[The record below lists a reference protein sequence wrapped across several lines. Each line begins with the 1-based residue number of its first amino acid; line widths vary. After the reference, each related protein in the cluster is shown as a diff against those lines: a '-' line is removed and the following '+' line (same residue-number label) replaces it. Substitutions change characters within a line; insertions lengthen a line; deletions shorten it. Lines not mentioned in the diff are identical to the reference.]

1 MVAYKRKVQVRY
13 KIKLKKNITVKVF
26 KRLQVYTQIMK
37 ANEILNKIK
46 NIVGEKVNL
55 SEEKIEMAEITLEN
69 GTVLV
74 AESFEAGKSIFIKTD
89 DEQIALPIGE
99 YELEEGKILV
109 VTEEGLIDSIK
120 EAAKEEV
127 VEEELSE
134 ESEEVKETELEEEE
148 KEEMNYVTKEEF
160 TSAVEEIKAMIDEKL
175 GNKEEMKE
183 EVIEDT
189 KEELS
194 AVAPEPVKHNP
205 EAEVDNKVNFHIA
218 SNRTQT
224 TKDRVFDKIFNNN

>member
-1 MVAYKRKVQVRY
+1 
-13 KIKLKKNITVKVF
+13 
-26 KRLQVYTQIMK
+26 MK

-69 GTVLV
+69 GTILV
-74 AESFEAGKSIFIKTD
+74 AESFEAGKSVFIKTE
-89 DEQIALPIGE
+89 DEEIALPVGE
-99 YELEEGKILV
+99 YKLEEGKILV
-109 VTEEGLIDSIK
+109 VSEEGLIDSIK
-120 EAAKEEV
+120 EAAEEEV

-134 ESEEVKETELEEEE
+134 ESEEVKETELEEED
-148 KEEMNYVTKEEF
+148 KEEMKYVTKEEF
-160 TSAVEEIKAMIDEKL
+160 TSAVEEIKAMIDEKF
-175 GNKEEMKE
+175 GDKEEMKE
-183 EVIEDT
+183 EVIEE

-205 EAEVDNKVNFHIA
+205 EAEVDNKINFKIA
-218 SNRTQT
+218 ENRIKT

>member
-1 MVAYKRKVQVRY
+1 
-13 KIKLKKNITVKVF
+13 
-26 KRLQVYTQIMK
+26 MK

-69 GTVLV
+69 GTILV
-74 AESFEAGKSIFIKTD
+74 AESFEAGKSVFIKTE
-89 DEQIALPIGE
+89 DEQIALPVGE
-99 YELEEGKILV
+99 YKLEEGKILV
-109 VTEEGLIDSIK
+109 VSEEGLIDSIK
-120 EAAKEEV
+120 EAAEEEV

-134 ESEEVKETELEEEE
+134 ESNEEVETELEEEE
-148 KEEMNYVTKEEF
+148 KEEMKYVTKEEF
-160 TSAVEEIKAMIDEKL
+160 ASAVEEIKAMIDEKF
-175 GNKEEMKE
+175 GDKEEMKE
-183 EVIEDT
+183 EVIEE

-205 EAEVDNKVNFHIA
+205 EAEVDNKINFKIA
-218 SNRTQT
+218 ENRIKT

>member
-1 MVAYKRKVQVRY
+1 
-13 KIKLKKNITVKVF
+13 
-26 KRLQVYTQIMK
+26 MK
-37 ANEILNKIK
+37 ANDILNKIK
-46 NIVGEKVNL
+46 NIVGEKVEL
-55 SEEKIEMAEITLEN
+55 SENKIEMAEVTLEN

-74 AESFEAGKSIFIKTD
+74 AESFEAGNSIFIKTE
-89 DEQIALPIGE
+89 DEQIALPVGE
-99 YELEEGKILV
+99 YELEDGKILV
-109 VTEEGLIDSIK
+109 VVEEGLIDSIK
-120 EAAKEEV
+120 EAAEEEV
-127 VEEELSE
+127 AEEELSE
-134 ESEEVKETELEEEE
+134 ESKEVKETELEEEE

-183 EVIEDT
+183 EVQEEVKEE

-205 EAEVDNKVNFHIA
+205 EAEVDSKMNFKI
-218 SNRTQT
+218 SENRIKT

>member
-1 MVAYKRKVQVRY
+1 
-13 KIKLKKNITVKVF
+13 
-26 KRLQVYTQIMK
+26 MK

-46 NIVGEKVNL
+46 NIVGEKVEL

-74 AESFEAGKSIFIKTD
+74 AESFEAGKSVFIKTD

-120 EAAKEEV
+120 EAAEEAV
-127 VEEELSE
+127 EEEELSE

-148 KEEMNYVTKEEF
+148 KKEMEYVTKEEF
-160 TSAVEEIKAMIDEKL
+160 TSAVEEIKAMIEKM
-175 GNKEEMKE
+175 GNKDKEEMKE
-183 EVIEDT
+183 EVKAEE

>member
-1 MVAYKRKVQVRY
+1 
-13 KIKLKKNITVKVF
+13 
-26 KRLQVYTQIMK
+26 MK

-46 NIVGEKVNL
+46 NIVGEKVEL

-74 AESFEAGKSIFIKTD
+74 AESFEAGKSVFIKTD

-109 VTEEGLIDSIK
+109 VSEEGLIDSIK
-120 EAAKEEV
+120 EAAEEAV
-127 VEEELSE
+127 EEEELSE

-148 KEEMNYVTKEEF
+148 KKEMEYVTKEEF
-160 TSAVEEIKAMIDEKL
+160 TSAVEEIKAMIEKM
-175 GNKEEMKE
+175 GNKDKEEMKE

>member
-1 MVAYKRKVQVRY
+1 
-13 KIKLKKNITVKVF
+13 
-26 KRLQVYTQIMK
+26 MK

-46 NIVGEKVNL
+46 NIVGEKVEL

-74 AESFEAGKSIFIKTD
+74 AESFEAGKSVFIKTD
-89 DEQIALPIGE
+89 DEEIALPVGE
-99 YELEEGKILV
+99 YKLEEGKVLV

-120 EAAKEEV
+120 EAAEEEV
-127 VEEELSE
+127 AEEELSE
-134 ESEEVKETELEEEE
+134 ESKEVKETELEEEE
-148 KEEMNYVTKEEF
+148 KEEMEYVTKEEF

-183 EVIEDT
+183 EVIEE

-205 EAEVDNKVNFHIA
+205 EAEVDNKVNFHIG
-218 SNRTQT
+218 SNRTAT

>member
-1 MVAYKRKVQVRY
+1 
-13 KIKLKKNITVKVF
+13 
-26 KRLQVYTQIMK
+26 MK

-74 AESFEAGKSIFIKTD
+74 AESFEAGKSVFIKTE
-89 DEQIALPIGE
+89 DEQIALPVGE
-99 YELEEGKILV
+99 YKLEEGKILV
-109 VTEEGLIDSIK
+109 VSEEGLIDSIK
-120 EAAKEEV
+120 EAAEEEV

-134 ESEEVKETELEEEE
+134 ESELEEEE
-148 KEEMNYVTKEEF
+148 KEEMKYVTKEEF
-160 TSAVEEIKAMIDEKL
+160 TSAVEEIKAMIDEKF
-175 GNKEEMKE
+175 GDKEEMKE
-183 EVIEDT
+183 EVIEE

-205 EAEVDNKVNFHIA
+205 EAEIDNKVNFHIA
-218 SNRTQT
+218 SNRTAT

>member
-1 MVAYKRKVQVRY
+1 
-13 KIKLKKNITVKVF
+13 
-26 KRLQVYTQIMK
+26 MK

-74 AESFEAGKSIFIKTD
+74 AESFEAGKSVFIKTD
-89 DEQIALPIGE
+89 DEQIALPVGE
-99 YELEEGKILV
+99 YKLEEGKVLV
-109 VTEEGLIDSIK
+109 VSEEGLIDSIN
-120 EAAKEEV
+120 EAAEEAV
-127 VEEELSE
+127 EEEELSE
-134 ESEEVKETELEEEE
+134 ESEEVKETELEDHDE
-148 KEEMNYVTKEEF
+148 KEEMEYVTKEEF
-160 TSAVEEIKAMIDEKL
+160 KSAVEEIKAMIDEKL

-183 EVIEDT
+183 EVIEE

>member
-1 MVAYKRKVQVRY
+1 
-13 KIKLKKNITVKVF
+13 
-26 KRLQVYTQIMK
+26 MK

-74 AESFEAGKSIFIKTD
+74 AESFEAGKSIFIKTE
-89 DEQIALPIGE
+89 DEQIALPVGE
-99 YELEEGKILV
+99 YELEGNRILV

-120 EAAKEEV
+120 EAAEEEV

-183 EVIEDT
+183 EVIEE

>member
-1 MVAYKRKVQVRY
+1 
-13 KIKLKKNITVKVF
+13 
-26 KRLQVYTQIMK
+26 MK

-46 NIVGEKVNL
+46 NIVGEKVEL
-55 SEEKIEMAEITLEN
+55 SEEKIEMAEVTLEN

-74 AESFEAGKSIFIKTD
+74 AESFEAGKSVFIKTE
-89 DEQIALPIGE
+89 DEEIALPVGE
-99 YELEEGKILV
+99 YELEDKTILV

-120 EAAKEEV
+120 EAAKEEAV
-127 VEEELSE
+127 EEEELSE

-205 EAEVDNKVNFHIA
+205 EAEIDNKVNFHIA

>member
-1 MVAYKRKVQVRY
+1 
-13 KIKLKKNITVKVF
+13 
-26 KRLQVYTQIMK
+26 MK

-46 NIVGEKVNL
+46 NIVGEKVEL

-74 AESFEAGKSIFIKTD
+74 AESFEAGKSVFIKTD
-89 DEQIALPIGE
+89 DEEIALPVGE
-99 YELEEGKILV
+99 YKLEEGKVLV
-109 VTEEGLIDSIK
+109 VSEEGLIDSIK
-120 EAAKEEV
+120 EAAEEAV
-127 VEEELSE
+127 EEEELSE

-183 EVIEDT
+183 EAIEE

-205 EAEVDNKVNFHIA
+205 EAEVDNKVNFHIG
-218 SNRTQT
+218 SNRTAT

>member
-1 MVAYKRKVQVRY
+1 
-13 KIKLKKNITVKVF
+13 
-26 KRLQVYTQIMK
+26 MK

-74 AESFEAGKSIFIKTD
+74 AESFEAGKSIFIKTE
-89 DEQIALPIGE
+89 DEEIALPVGE
-99 YELEEGKILV
+99 YKLEEGKVLV
-109 VTEEGLIDSIK
+109 VSEEGLIDSIK
-120 EAAKEEV
+120 EAAEEEV
-127 VEEELSE
+127 AEEELSE

-183 EVIEDT
+183 EVIEE

-205 EAEVDNKVNFHIA
+205 EAEVDNKVNFHIG
-218 SNRTQT
+218 SNRTAT

>member
-1 MVAYKRKVQVRY
+1 
-13 KIKLKKNITVKVF
+13 
-26 KRLQVYTQIMK
+26 MK

-46 NIVGEKVNL
+46 NIVGEKVEL
-55 SEEKIEMAEITLEN
+55 SENKIEMAEVTLEN

-74 AESFEAGKSIFIKTD
+74 AESFEAGNSIFIKTE
-89 DEQIALPIGE
+89 DEQIALPVGE
-99 YELEEGKILV
+99 YELEDGKILV
-109 VTEEGLIDSIK
+109 VVEEGLIDSIK
-120 EAAKEEV
+120 EAAKEEEAA
-127 VEEELSE
+127 EEELSE
-134 ESEEVKETELEEEE
+134 ESKEVKETELEEEE

-160 TSAVEEIKAMIDEKL
+160 ASAVEEIKAMIDEKL

-183 EVIEDT
+183 EAQEEVKEE

-205 EAEVDNKVNFHIA
+205 EAEVDSKMNFKI
-218 SNRTQT
+218 SENRIKT

>member
-1 MVAYKRKVQVRY
+1 
-13 KIKLKKNITVKVF
+13 
-26 KRLQVYTQIMK
+26 MK

-46 NIVGEKVNL
+46 NIVGEKVEL

-74 AESFEAGKSIFIKTD
+74 AESFEAGKSVFIKTD
-89 DEQIALPIGE
+89 DEEIALPVGE
-99 YELEEGKILV
+99 YELEEGKVLV
-109 VTEEGLIDSIK
+109 VSEEGLIDIIK
-120 EAAKEEV
+120 EAAEEEV

-183 EVIEDT
+183 EVIEE

>member
-1 MVAYKRKVQVRY
+1 
-13 KIKLKKNITVKVF
+13 
-26 KRLQVYTQIMK
+26 MK

-46 NIVGEKVNL
+46 NIVGEKVEL
-55 SEEKIEMAEITLEN
+55 SKEKIEMAEMKLEN

-74 AESFEAGKSIFIKTD
+74 AEKFEAGESIFIKTE
-89 DEQIALPIGE
+89 DEQVALPVGE
-99 YELEEGKILV
+99 YKLEEGKVLV
-109 VTEEGLIDSIK
+109 VSEEGLIDSIK
-120 EAAKEEV
+120 EAAEEAV
-127 VEEELSE
+127 EEEELSE

-183 EVIEDT
+183 EAIEE

-218 SNRTQT
+218 SNRTAT